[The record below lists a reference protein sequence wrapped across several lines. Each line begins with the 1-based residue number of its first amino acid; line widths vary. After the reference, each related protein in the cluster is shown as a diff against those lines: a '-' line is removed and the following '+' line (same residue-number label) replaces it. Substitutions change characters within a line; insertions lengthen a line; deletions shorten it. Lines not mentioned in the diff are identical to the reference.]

1 MPPEGRL
8 DGANGD
14 EGGAGDVSDG
24 DVLAGVLV
32 DERDS
37 AAQRA
42 DSSASVASASA
53 AWKISCER
61 EAGTTAERVRPLAR
75 VATSGWPGSVTQLT
89 AGRVGILPLPG
100 SRATILSWPRYRDH

>member
-1 MPPEGRL
+1 VPPEGRL

-37 AAQRA
+37 AA
-42 DSSASVASASA
+42 
-53 AWKISCER
+53 
-61 EAGTTAERVRPLAR
+61 
-75 VATSGWPGSVTQLT
+75 
-89 AGRVGILPLPG
+89 
-100 SRATILSWPRYRDH
+100 